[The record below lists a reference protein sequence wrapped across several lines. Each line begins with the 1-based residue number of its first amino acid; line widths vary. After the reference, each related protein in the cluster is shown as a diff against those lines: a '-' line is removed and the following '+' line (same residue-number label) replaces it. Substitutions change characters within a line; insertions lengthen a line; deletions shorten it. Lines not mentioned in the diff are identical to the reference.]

1 MGEKRSPEKY
11 HNELDSI
18 PSELSEDMWGEVP
31 KFNYLKHQEYL
42 KKQKDDIIKKKQIV
56 KISLDE

>member
-1 MGEKRSPEKY
+1 MGEVRSPEKY

-31 KFNYLKHQEYL
+31 KFNYIKHKEYL
-42 KKQKDDIIKKKQIV
+42 KKQKDDII
-56 KISLDE
+56 

>member
-1 MGEKRSPEKY
+1 MNGQLTEKNDKKQFADIRVKMGEVRSPSKF

-31 KFNYLKHQEYL
+31 KFNYLKH
-42 KKQKDDIIKKKQIV
+42 
-56 KISLDE
+56 

>member
-11 HNELDSI
+11 YNELDSI

-31 KFNYLKHQEYL
+31 KFNYLKH
-42 KKQKDDIIKKKQIV
+42 
-56 KISLDE
+56 

>member
-1 MGEKRSPEKY
+1 MNGQLTEKNDKKQFADIRVKMGEVRSPSKF

-31 KFNYLKHQEYL
+31 KFNFLKH
-42 KKQKDDIIKKKQIV
+42 
-56 KISLDE
+56 

>member
-1 MGEKRSPEKY
+1 MGEIRSPEKY

-31 KFNYLKHQEYL
+31 KFNYLKH
-42 KKQKDDIIKKKQIV
+42 
-56 KISLDE
+56 